1 MKPAEPKPTAQPS
14 SYETDLAAYAKGSA
28 AEAWAALAQF
38 FFDHGR
44 PRIMGAG
51 QDLMLSPPQGIV
63 LRFLDR
69 PRPMGELAAMMRCDN
84 SNMTGIV
91 DRMEERGLVRRSSA
105 EGDRRVK
112 LIELTDEGSR
122 IRDEMARRMAEPPEP
137 IANLSRSDQ
146 RALRDILRRALDK
159 T

>member
-1 MKPAEPKPTAQPS
+1 MTAEQPKVPQPTSGYQ
-14 SYETDLAAYAKGSA
+14 EDFAAYAKGPA
-28 AEAWAALAQF
+28 AEAWAAIAELF
-38 FFDHGR
+38 FSYGR
-44 PRIMGAG
+44 PRIMSAG

-63 LRFLDR
+63 LRFLDQ
-69 PRPMGELAAMMRCDN
+69 PRPMGELAAMMHCDS